1 MSTRLE
7 GQLVDLAGRLD
18 VADERLV
25 DDILSRLDEPVA
37 SLRGLR
43 AARFESRGRRR
54 LAVVGIVAAA
64 ALAVVFVLPS
74 PRRTV
79 AHWFGIGSVRI
90 EGPPITL
97 PPPASAPASTGESTP
112 APTSAPISAQT
123 SPQTSPQTSAPSTTA
138 SIAPP
143 VTFPSSLDLGDAV
156 ASAEATSRTGLP
168 TPLASTLG
176 APTGIYVVSP
186 PESGQIV
193 VVYPPAANLPVSPVA
208 GVGALLSTLP
218 GTVEEGLFGK
228 MLGEGTTVDT
238 LTLTTASGAV
248 VDAIWVAGEP
258 HEYFFIDRNDQ
269 PVRDT
274 LRLATHTLVWE
285 VDGVTYRLEADIS
298 RAAAVDIA
306 QSVLPG

>member
-7 GQLVDLAGRLD
+7 DQLVDLAGRLD
-18 VADERLV
+18 LADERLV
-25 DDILSRLDEPVA
+25 DDILSRLDAPVA
-37 SLRGLR
+37 PLRGLR

-54 LAVVGIVAAA
+54 LAVVGLVAAA

-90 EGPPITL
+90 ESPPITV
-97 PPPASAPASTGESTP
+97 PPAASAPASTGESTP
-112 APTSAPISAQT
+112 APTSAPTPA
-123 SPQTSPQTSAPSTTA
+123 PTSAPSTAA

-248 VDAIWVAGEP
+248 VDSIWVAGEP

-274 LRLATHTLVWE
+274 LRLATHTLVWD

>member
-7 GQLVDLAGRLD
+7 DQLVDLAGRLD
-18 VADERLV
+18 LADERLV
-25 DDILSRLDEPVA
+25 DDILSRLDAPVA
-37 SLRGLR
+37 PLRGLR

-54 LAVVGIVAAA
+54 LAVVGLVAAA

-123 SPQTSPQTSAPSTTA
+123 SPQTSAQTSA

-168 TPLASTLG
+168 TPLAPTLG

-218 GTVEEGLFGK
+218 GTVEKGLFGK